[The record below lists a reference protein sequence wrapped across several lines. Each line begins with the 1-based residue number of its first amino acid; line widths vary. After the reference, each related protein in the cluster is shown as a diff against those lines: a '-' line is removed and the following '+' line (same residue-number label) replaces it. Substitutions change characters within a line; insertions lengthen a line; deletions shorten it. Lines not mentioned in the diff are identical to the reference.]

1 MGGKAM
7 STDIIALAVRFVVM
21 AVATF
26 LAIIV
31 WSRVREVSWMLIV
44 VGILAGYADILY
56 SLLVEF
62 GLLPDPSHSIGGAG
76 MLVFIFP
83 NLPWILFSIAFMV
96 MLSHRGTRR

>member
-1 MGGKAM
+1 M
-7 STDIIALAVRFVVM
+7 STDMIALAVRFVVM

-31 WSRVREVSWMLIV
+31 WSRVRDVPWMLIV

-62 GLLPDPSHSIGGAG
+62 GLLPDPALSISGAG
-76 MLVFIFP
+76 ILVFIFP
-83 NLPWILFSIAFMV
+83 NLPWLFFSAAFLV
-96 MLSHRGTRR
+96 MISGRGKRR